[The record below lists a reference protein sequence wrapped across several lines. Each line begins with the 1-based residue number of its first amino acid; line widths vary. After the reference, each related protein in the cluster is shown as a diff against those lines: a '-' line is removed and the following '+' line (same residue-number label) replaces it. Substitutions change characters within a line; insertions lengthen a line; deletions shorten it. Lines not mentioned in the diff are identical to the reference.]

1 MIRIKA
7 QLVLQRM
14 EYEIR
19 LAEDLAKSHI
29 PMYCCQTGPMLGW
42 FEDMDDASEKAEQVA
57 DEDGSTVYGSTSVD
71 DPATPP
77 TEPDMPAQEG
87 PPGEPYNTNEIEE
100 GSHKIDHR
108 SITVDSEATEY
119 VQSQVKE
126 KLDGKT
132 RSDGEP
138 IELGANGLN
147 IDNIVVLKH
156 NDFDNPAD
164 FNDTLVEQIVLT
176 ATEGSDKNYKALCKA
191 SNATYKF
198 LNETRFI
205 SLGYHPSDKLFGL
218 VNGTKYDI
226 NNGFI
231 SRNTYVRGKRT
242 NVVLW
247 DHNTTYGKEEKVSI
261 FGNIPLIGRLF
272 SKTHTAYFTPYHT
285 FQHETYHVKQK
296 ASLGAFYHF
305 RGRTLNEF
313 FCMKAVKYSKLTM
326 ILNLDDSKFENIMQ
340 NNDNAIY
347 HNFRHHTG
355 TLISYMI
362 VISMESLNKVGYY
375 ESISDFLHRFY
386 FYDTFL
392 S

>member
-7 QLVLQRM
+7 QLVKRRM

-57 DEDGSTVYGSTSVD
+57 DEDRTTVDGSTSVD
-71 DPATPP
+71 GPATPP
-77 TEPDMPAQEG
+77 TEPAVPAQED
-87 PPGEPYNTNEIEE
+87 PPGEPYNTRDTE
-100 GSHKIDHR
+100 GKSELVRSEMIIDQ
-108 SITVDSEATEY
+108 E
-119 VQSQVKE
+119 
-126 KLDGKT
+126 
-132 RSDGEP
+132 
-138 IELGANGLN
+138 
-147 IDNIVVLKH
+147 
-156 NDFDNPAD
+156 
-164 FNDTLVEQIVLT
+164 

-231 SRNTYVRGKRT
+231 SRNIYVRGKRT

-247 DHNTTYGKEEKVSI
+247 DHNSTYGKEEKVSI

-347 HNFRHHTG
+347 HNFRQ
-355 TLISYMI
+355 SYGNTDFI
-362 VISMESLNKVGYY
+362 YD
-375 ESISDFLHRFY
+375 SDLY
-386 FYDTFL
+386 GVPK
-392 S
+392 